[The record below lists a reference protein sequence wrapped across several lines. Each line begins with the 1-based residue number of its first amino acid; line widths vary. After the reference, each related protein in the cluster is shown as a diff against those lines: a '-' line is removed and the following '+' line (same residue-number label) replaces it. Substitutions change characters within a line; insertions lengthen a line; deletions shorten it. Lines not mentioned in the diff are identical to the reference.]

1 MSSGITLVSS
11 LNIVKQTVKNTYI
24 MTALDKARRLIEV
37 SGINLAVALSRVG
50 SFPQMMIQML
60 EVGINTGK
68 ITDVLDKLSERYET
82 EVDTGLKR
90 ITSLIEP
97 ILIVVVGLLAGTVVV
112 AIFLPMWSIS
122 DNLGV

>member
-1 MSSGITLVSS
+1 
-11 LNIVKQTVKNTYI
+11 
-24 MTALDKARRLIEV
+24 
-37 SGINLAVALSRVG
+37 
-50 SFPQMMIQML
+50 MMIQML